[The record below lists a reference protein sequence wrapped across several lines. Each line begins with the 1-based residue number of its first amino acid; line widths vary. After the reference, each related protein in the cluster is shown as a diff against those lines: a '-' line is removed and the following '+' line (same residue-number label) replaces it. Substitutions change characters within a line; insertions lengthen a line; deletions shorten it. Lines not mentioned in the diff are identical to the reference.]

1 MTANNRKAWQRGSLL
16 SLLIVPIL
24 SVPAF
29 AVPTERTTTY
39 TYQPPGG
46 NGAGLIATMDG
57 PRTGLGDTTTYTY
70 NSAGNLQIIDNALHY
85 TIQLLDYNNRRRP
98 QRVIDENGV
107 VTLLGYHTRGWL
119 NTITVKDPG
128 GNVALDAITTLTY
141 NDAGLIT
148 RITQPNGAYFGFEYD
163 NAQRVKA
170 VVDALK
176 VSGRDDVL

>member
-57 PRTGLGDTTTYTY
+57 PRTGPGDTTTYTY

-85 TIQLLDYNNRRRP
+85 TIQLLDYCLHHGFKPHLRP
-98 QRVIDENGV
+98 AR
-107 VTLLGYHTRGWL
+107 H
-119 NTITVKDPG
+119 
-128 GNVALDAITTLTY
+128 VAA
-141 NDAGLIT
+141 AAAV
-148 RITQPNGAYFGFEYD
+148 GAQD
-163 NAQRVKA
+163 
-170 VVDALK
+170 
-176 VSGRDDVL
+176 